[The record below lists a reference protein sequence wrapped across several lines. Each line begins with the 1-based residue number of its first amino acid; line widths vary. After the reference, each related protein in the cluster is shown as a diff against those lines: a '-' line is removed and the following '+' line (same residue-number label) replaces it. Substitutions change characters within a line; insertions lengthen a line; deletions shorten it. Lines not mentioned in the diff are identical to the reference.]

1 MIIEEGKSI
10 EKLTNRVVEL
20 EKEIEKLKVSRD
32 LDSIRL
38 WKAPSG
44 DILKKSENKQQ
55 EKQQENQTPKRKP
68 GGQAG
73 HRGKTRK
80 EFGGVDRFEILGP
93 QVCGWCGQGE
103 LFSELIKMETQQVGK
118 LVDMPIEIVE
128 YLKI

>member
-1 MIIEEGKSI
+1 MIIEEEKII

-44 DILKKSENKQQ
+44 DILKKTENKQQ
-55 EKQQENQTPKRKP
+55 EKLEENQTPKRKP
-68 GGQAG
+68 EGQPG
-73 HRGKTRK
+73 HRGKKRK
-80 EFGGVDRFEILGP
+80 EFAGVDRFEILGP

-103 LFSELIKMETQQVGK
+103 LFG
-118 LVDMPIEIVE
+118 
-128 YLKI
+128 